1 MILRINKAVMY
12 WVAILLLELAFVL
25 IFRGGGG
32 ILPSPKLAM
41 SQAEADLTRS
51 AITLVLDDIEH
62 GVLDSTESALSA
74 LGAELP
80 VSVRAEVLEKIGT
93 PTFEQIAA
101 SLREVADTIT
111 IK

>member
-1 MILRINKAVMY
+1 MILRINKTVMY

-25 IFRGGGG
+25 IFRGGG